1 MADQRHCA
9 GKTWQM
15 SDTPLPHN
23 GEAQLAEVRKPDGS
37 TAVLFSGRSNEG
49 SHTHT
54 PRGIAWS
61 YDSGATFT
69 DVRIADDL
77 TAGITCL
84 ASVLSLDQQPVTG
97 AEARTNGSSLV
108 FSHPSSSANRSAGV
122 LLRSDD
128 DAESWQVVGP
138 ATPEDPGT
146 SFGYSM
152 LNSLPQE
159 DSAAPTVGLTYE
171 TGAPGCA
178 ARSSAC
184 KIVYRTFEFGG
195 Q

>member
-1 MADQRHCA
+1 
-9 GKTWQM
+9 M

-84 ASVLSLDQQPVTG
+84 ASVLSLDQQPVAG

-108 FSHPSSSANRSAGV
+108 FSHPTSSANRSAGV

-128 DAESWQVVGP
+128 DAESWQVVGS

-171 TGAPGCA
+171 TGDAACEPRAAACA
-178 ARSSAC
+178 IRF
-184 KIVYRTFEFGG
+184 RRFEV
-195 Q
+195 

>member
-1 MADQRHCA
+1 
-9 GKTWQM
+9 M

-37 TAVLFSGRSNEG
+37 TAILFSGRSNEG

-84 ASVLSLDQQPVTG
+84 ATVLSLDQQPVGG
-97 AEARTNGSSLV
+97 AVTWTNGSSLI

-128 DAESWQVVGP
+128 DTESWKVVGS
-138 ATPEDPGT
+138 ATPEDPRR

-159 DSAAPTVGLTYE
+159 DSATPMVGLTYE
-171 TGAPGCA
+171 TGAAGCA

-184 KIVYRTFEFGG
+184 KIVYRTFAFGG
-195 Q
+195 E